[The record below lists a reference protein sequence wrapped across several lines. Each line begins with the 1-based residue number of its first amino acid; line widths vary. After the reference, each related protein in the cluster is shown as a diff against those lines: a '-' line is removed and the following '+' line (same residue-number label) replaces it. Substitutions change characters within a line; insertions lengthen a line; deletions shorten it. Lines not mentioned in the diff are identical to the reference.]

1 MTTCL
6 SLREVKEG
14 KRGSKGVA
22 SSDIKKNKKEL
33 VFCGLF
39 CGGGTGGFVWRLV
52 CDVYENRQIDEIILF
67 KFRDFN
73 LKVVLKLSQNHAWI
87 TTRS

>member
-1 MTTCL
+1 MLTSKRAMTTYL

-22 SSDIKKNKKEL
+22 SSDIKKNKNEL

-39 CGGGTGGFVWRLV
+39 CGGGTGGFV
-52 CDVYENRQIDEIILF
+52 
-67 KFRDFN
+67 
-73 LKVVLKLSQNHAWI
+73 
-87 TTRS
+87 